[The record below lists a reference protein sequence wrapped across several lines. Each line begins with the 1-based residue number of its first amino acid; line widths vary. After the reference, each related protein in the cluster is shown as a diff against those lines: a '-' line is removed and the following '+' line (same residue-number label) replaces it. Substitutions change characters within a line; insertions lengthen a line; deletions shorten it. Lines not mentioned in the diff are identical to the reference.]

1 MITDPSEVGRQGREE
16 TMVGRLDGKVA
27 VITGG
32 CSGIGLGAVEL
43 FVAEGAKVV
52 AADLQVEKGAMLERR
67 FPDSV
72 RFARCDVTVEADIA
86 ATVAL
91 AKETFGG
98 LDILFNNAGHGGTPA
113 GVADMTA
120 EGWDHTFALLVRGPV
135 LGMKYALPLML
146 ERGGG
151 SIINTA
157 SIAGLQAGF
166 GPLAYSAAKC
176 AVIHMS
182 RCAAAELSPQKIRV
196 NAICPGLIATS
207 IFGASMGLPREVAD
221 QMAAQI
227 AEVAPK
233 IQPMPKA
240 GLPEDI
246 ARAALYLASDDSLF
260 VTGTHLVVDGGI
272 TIGGAHSWNP
282 SAPSP
287 LLSAMGITPEQAEQM
302 RAAMLAAGAAG

>member
-1 MITDPSEVGRQGREE
+1 MA
-16 TMVGRLDGKVA
+16 GRLDGKVA

-32 CSGIGLGAVEL
+32 ASGIGLGAVEL
-43 FVAEGAKVV
+43 FVKEGAMVV
-52 AADLQVEKGAMLERR
+52 AADLQDEKGAALEKGWAGK
-67 FPDSV
+67 V
-72 RFARCDVTVEADIA
+72 RYAHCDVTKEDDIA
-86 ATVAL
+86 AAIGL
-91 AKETFGG
+91 AKSEFGR
-98 LDILFNNAGHGGTPA
+98 LDILFNNAGHGGTPG
-113 GVADMTA
+113 GVADMSA
-120 EGWDHTFALLVRGPV
+120 AGWDATFALLVRGPA
-135 LGMKYALPLML
+135 LGMKYATPLMA

-166 GPLAYSAAKC
+166 GPLAYSTAKC

-182 RCAAAELSPQKIRV
+182 RCAAAELSPQRIRV

-221 QMAAQI
+221 QMAARV
-227 AEVAPK
+227 AEVGPK
-233 IQPMPKA
+233 IQPIPKS

-272 TIGGAHSWNP
+272 TIGGR
-282 SAPSP
+282 SAWDRTAPNP
-287 LLSAMGITPEQAEQM
+287 LLSAMGITPEQAEEM
-302 RAAMLAAGAAG
+302 RAAMVAAQG